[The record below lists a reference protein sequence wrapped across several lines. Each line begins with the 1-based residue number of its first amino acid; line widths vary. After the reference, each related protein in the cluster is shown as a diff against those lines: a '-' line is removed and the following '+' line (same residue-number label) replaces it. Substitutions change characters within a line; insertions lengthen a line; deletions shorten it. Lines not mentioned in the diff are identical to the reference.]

1 MPSRRDLIRMTD
13 EERMAFLRAEKTI
26 TIVSNGNDGHPHAM
40 PMWFTVDDDGTV
52 RMSTFRKS
60 QKVKNIQRDP
70 KVTLL
75 VEAGE
80 EYAERDE
87 PPHLHSTIGIASE
100 RCRNRPE
107 KHCRQRQYRAEEDRE
122 RYAPR
127 AKERS
132 DHHHHLDVSPA
143 HRLIDTSLLE
153 STRGDFSDH
162 PGSGH
167 ADEPQDAVAEH
178 GTNPCGQP
186 IDPPRKEGHGQPD
199 HSASEGKFVRD
210 DVEARVRDRDS
221 EDDRE
226 KNGTSERFP

>member
-80 EYAERDE
+80 EYAELRGVHVTGQCEVVDDLRAVQDTLVDITGGE
-87 PPHLHSTIGIASE
+87 AAASQDARQAMYKVIE
-100 RCRNRPE
+100 GTAAKRVLLRITPE
-107 KHCRQRQYRAEEDRE
+107 KIV
-122 RYAPR
+122 
-127 AKERS
+127 S
-132 DHHHHLDVSPA
+132 WDH
-143 HRLIDTSLLE
+143 
-153 STRGDFSDH
+153 
-162 PGSGH
+162 
-167 ADEPQDAVAEH
+167 
-178 GTNPCGQP
+178 
-186 IDPPRKEGHGQPD
+186 RKLG
-199 HSASEGKFVRD
+199 GKY
-210 DVEARVRDRDS
+210 
-221 EDDRE
+221 
-226 KNGTSERFP
+226 